1 MGVVLALA
9 GTGLYALTNVLVR
22 RASRQGGLG
31 DGYLLTVLFNALTF
45 GAVLFWM
52 QLAGMLPPLR
62 PGGLASFVAAG
73 LATTFLGRR
82 LLFSALACLGPARS
96 LPFKVTS
103 PVFTAILAA
112 LFLQE
117 PLSPALLG
125 GIAAVA
131 VGLWLLSREQVQHE
145 QEEAQEEPVPHGA
158 APHRRPMWS
167 DPVARKGALLA
178 FLSGASFGTG
188 HFFRKLGLLEIPSE
202 WVGVAVG
209 AWVALAAG
217 WLTSRPPRSHPSA
230 SSRPSDPS
238 YPDGGRPGRRPRR
251 LAGLPW
257 EYWAGGVCTT
267 LAMLL
272 QFASVR
278 MMPVSTVSVV
288 FASEP
293 LWSMAAARLLLEDE
307 VLTWRVVF
315 SAVLVVAGIA
325 VVIQA

>member
-22 RASRQGGLG
+22 RASRQGGLA

-45 GAVLFWM
+45 GAVLAWM

-103 PVFTAILAA
+103 PVFTALLAA
-112 LFLQE
+112 LFLHE

-131 VGLWLLSREQVQHE
+131 VGLWLLSREQVQ
-145 QEEAQEEPVPHGA
+145 QEEAQEEPVLPRGA
-158 APHRRPMWS
+158 APHRRPLWS

-217 WLTSRPPRSHPSA
+217 WLTSRPTRSHPA
-230 SSRPSDPS
+230 GSSRPSDPS
-238 YPDGGRPGRRPRR
+238 YPDGSRPRRPPWR
-251 LAGLPW
+251 LAGLPR
-257 EYWAGGVCTT
+257 EYWVGGVCTT

-315 SAVLVVAGIA
+315 SAALVVTGIA

>member
-45 GAVLFWM
+45 GAVLTWM

-103 PVFTAILAA
+103 PVFTAVLAA
-112 LFLQE
+112 VFLQE
-117 PLSPALLG
+117 SLSPALLG

-131 VGLWLLSREQVQHE
+131 VGLWLLSREQVQ
-145 QEEAQEEPVPHGA
+145 QEEAQGEPSPHGA
-158 APHRRPMWS
+158 ATQRRPLWS

-217 WLTSRPPRSHPSA
+217 WLTSRPPRSHPSG
-230 SSRPSDPS
+230 SPRPSDPS
-238 YPDGGRPGRRPRR
+238 YADGSRLRRPLQG
-251 LAGLPW
+251 LASLPW